1 MIVCAE
7 GTGLECALSPAPAA
21 SGGGTTSTRG
31 AAGSSAGE
39 EEVL

>member
-7 GTGLECALSPAPAA
+7 GTGLECALRPAPAT
-21 SGGGTTSTRG
+21 SEGGTTSTKG

-39 EEVL
+39 EKVL